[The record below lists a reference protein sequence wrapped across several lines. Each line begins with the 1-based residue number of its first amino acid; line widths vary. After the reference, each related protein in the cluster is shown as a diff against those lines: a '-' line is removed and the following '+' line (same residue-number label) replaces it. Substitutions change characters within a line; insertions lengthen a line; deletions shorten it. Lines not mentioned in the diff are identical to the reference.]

1 MTYNELKKLSDEI
14 VRLYNKVALE
24 KNIKIYNYSAPHK
37 TNFSNSDKV
46 ISIMGINPS
55 VEKRKREIN
64 YNENYEEDNF
74 IQCNK
79 NNLDLYYVPKNNDF
93 DQEFNQKLK
102 EYTCN
107 FANKPYTQI
116 CGKDNLPFRKLLKM
130 PWQKYDKKF
139 IKDNYG
145 NEKLKEYIELIN
157 KIKSKYDENLFEDKY
172 LVFTNLIYVADNK
185 QKNIA
190 KVIEDKKYLAE
201 FSNLINTLLNKQL
214 EYYNIQLLIV
224 ANSYASKYLR
234 TYILSEEKN
243 WEKSD
248 NSIHAYKNKKT
259 NKIIYLTARYFDRM
273 DVFSKELFYEDLGKI
288 IN

>member
-55 VEKRKREIN
+55 VEESKREIN

-93 DQEFNQKLK
+93 DQKFNQKLK

-116 CGKDNLPFRKLLKM
+116 CGNDNLPFRKLLKM
-130 PWQKYDKKF
+130 PWQKYDEKF
-139 IKDNYG
+139 IKDTYE

-157 KIKSKYDENLFEDKY
+157 EIKSKYDENLFEDKY

-190 KVIEDKKYLAE
+190 RVIEDKKYLAE

-214 EYYNIQLLIV
+214 ESYTIQLLIV

-234 TYILSEEKN
+234 KYILSEENN

-248 NSIHAYKNKKT
+248 K
-259 NKIIYLTARYFDRM
+259 
-273 DVFSKELFYEDLGKI
+273 
-288 IN
+288 